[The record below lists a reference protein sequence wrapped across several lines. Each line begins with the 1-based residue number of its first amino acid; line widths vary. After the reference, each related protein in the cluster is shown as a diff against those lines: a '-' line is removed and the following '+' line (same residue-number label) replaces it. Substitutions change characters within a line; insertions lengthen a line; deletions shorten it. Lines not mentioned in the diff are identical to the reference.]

1 MAHAIPLLSL
11 SLTYCNR
18 ESYRESYKVRRKS
31 YKVRRTICSR
41 APHDKHVPGLSVIG
55 LRMHGT
61 LVLVAHNS
69 RTS

>member
-18 ESYRESYKVRRKS
+18 ES

-41 APHDKHVPGLSVIG
+41 APHDKHVPGLSEIG

-61 LVLVAHNS
+61 LVLAHNS